1 MPGRQWYLIALVVA
15 LAGFAC
21 AGLFFWLRF
30 DSMSEGLIRMVAPGE
45 TVMALRPGAYTVFH
59 EYSAVL
65 DGRYYEARDILGM
78 HVVVA
83 SEAGEQIAL
92 RGALATRYELTGHKG
107 VSVLAFDIDA
117 PGNYRLKA
125 AYEVGNGPETV
136 LAVGQGFI
144 GRLFT
149 LILGTIGIAFVTAG
163 GGVAIASVTYV
174 KRRRARETRS

>member
-1 MPGRQWYLIALVVA
+1 
-15 LAGFAC
+15 
-21 AGLFFWLRF
+21 
-30 DSMSEGLIRMVAPGE
+30 
-45 TVMALRPGAYTVFH
+45 
-59 EYSAVL
+59 VL

-149 LILGTIGIAFVTAG
+149 LILGTIGIAFITAG